1 MKVLLLR
8 DVPNLGQAGE
18 VKEVADGYAR
28 NYLIPKG
35 LATPATEGLIR
46 HAVETRQAAEQRRIR
61 QLTSAREVAA
71 RLQGAVVTIRA
82 RAGQGDRLYGS
93 ITSQQIAE
101 AIAQQLGVE
110 VDRRRI
116 ELDVPIRSLGTHPVR
131 VRLGPEIAAQ
141 VQVVVEREA

>member
-1 MKVLLLR
+1 MKVVLLR
-8 DVPNLGQAGE
+8 DVPNLGRAGE

-35 LATPATEGLIR
+35 LAVPATEGLIR
-46 HAVETRQAAEQRRIR
+46 HAAETRQAAEQRRVR
-61 QLTSAREVAA
+61 QLTSARETAA
-71 RLQGAVVTIRA
+71 RLEGAVVTVQA

-93 ITSQQIAE
+93 VTAQQIAE
-101 AIAQQLGVE
+101 AIARQLGVE

-116 ELDVPIRSLGTHPVR
+116 ELEAPIRTLGTYPVR
-131 VRLGPEIAAQ
+131 VRLGPEITAR

>member
-1 MKVLLLR
+1 MKVVLLR
-8 DVPNLGQAGE
+8 DVPNLGRAGE

-35 LATPATEGLIR
+35 LAVPATEGLIR
-46 HAVETRQAAEQRRIR
+46 HAAETRQAAEQRRVR
-61 QLTSAREVAA
+61 QLTSAREMAA
-71 RLQGAVVTIRA
+71 RLEGAVVTVHA

-93 ITSQQIAE
+93 VTAQQIAE
-101 AIAQQLGVE
+101 AITRQLGVE

-116 ELDVPIRSLGTHPVR
+116 ELEAPIRTLGTHPVR
-131 VRLGPEIAAQ
+131 VRLGPEITAR

>member
-1 MKVLLLR
+1 MKVVLLR
-8 DVPNLGQAGE
+8 DVPNLGRAGE

-28 NYLIPKG
+28 NYLIPRG

-61 QLTSAREVAA
+61 QRNTAQEMAA
-71 RLQGAVVTIRA
+71 RLQGASVTIRA
-82 RAGQGDRLYGS
+82 RAGQSDRLYGA

-116 ELDVPIRSLGTHPVR
+116 ELEAPIRTLGIHPVK

>member
-1 MKVLLLR
+1 MKVVLLR
-8 DVPNLGQAGE
+8 DVPHLGRSGE

-35 LATPATEGLIR
+35 LAVPATEGLIR
-46 HAVETRQAAEQRRIR
+46 HAAETRQAMEQRRIR
-61 QLTSAREVAA
+61 QLSSARETAA
-71 RLQGAVVTIRA
+71 RLQGATITIRA

-93 ITSQQIAE
+93 VTSQQIAE

-116 ELDVPIRSLGTHPVR
+116 ELDQPIRTLGTHPVT
-131 VRLGPEIAAQ
+131 VRLGPEITAQ
-141 VQVVVEREA
+141 VQVVVEREG

>member
-1 MKVLLLR
+1 MKVVLLR

-46 HAVETRQAAEQRRIR
+46 HTAETRQAVEQRRVR
-61 QLTSAREVAA
+61 QLASAREMAA
-71 RLQGAVVTIRA
+71 RLQGAAVTIRA

-116 ELDVPIRSLGTHPVR
+116 ELDAPIRTLGTHPVR

-141 VQVVVEREA
+141 VHVIVEREA

>member
-1 MKVLLLR
+1 MKVVLLR
-8 DVPNLGQAGE
+8 DVPNLGRAGE

-46 HAVETRQAAEQRRIR
+46 HTVETRRAAEQRRIR
-61 QLTSAREVAA
+61 QLNTAQEIAA
-71 RLQGAVVTIRA
+71 RLQGAAVTIRA
-82 RAGQGDRLYGS
+82 RAGQGDRLYGA
-93 ITSQQIAE
+93 ITNQQIAE

-116 ELDVPIRSLGTHPVR
+116 ELEAPIRTLGTHPVR
-131 VRLGPEIAAQ
+131 VRLGPEISAQ

>member
-1 MKVLLLR
+1 MKVVLLR
-8 DVPNLGQAGE
+8 DVPNLGRAGE

-35 LATPATEGLIR
+35 LASPANEGLIR
-46 HAVETRQAAEQRRIR
+46 HATEIRQAAEQRRAR
-61 QLTSAREVAA
+61 QLTSAREMAD
-71 RLQGAVVTIRA
+71 RLHGATVTIRA

-110 VDRRRI
+110 IDRRRI
-116 ELDVPIRSLGTHPVR
+116 ELDAPIRILGTHPVK
-131 VRLGPEIAAQ
+131 VRLGPEISAQ

>member
-1 MKVLLLR
+1 MKVVLLR
-8 DVPNLGQAGE
+8 DVPNLGRAGE

-28 NYLIPKG
+28 NFLIPKG

-46 HAVETRQAAEQRRIR
+46 HAVETRRAAEQRQIR
-61 QLTSAREVAA
+61 QRSTAQEKAA
-71 RLQGAVVTIRA
+71 RLQGAAVTIRA
-82 RAGQGDRLYGS
+82 RAGQGDRLYGA

-116 ELDVPIRSLGTHPVR
+116 ELEAPIRTLGTHPVK
-131 VRLGPEIAAQ
+131 VRLGPEITAQ

>member
-1 MKVLLLR
+1 MKVVLLR

-61 QLTSAREVAA
+61 QLASAREMAA
-71 RLQGAVVTIRA
+71 RLQGAAVTIRA

-116 ELDVPIRSLGTHPVR
+116 ELDAPIRTLGTHPVR
-131 VRLGPEIAAQ
+131 VQLGPEIAAQ